1 MLNTLKQWWHEDQ
14 QSGPEQPKL
23 SLYITKLMVGMM
35 SMDGKLDQ
43 RERDEIVK
51 LLGEHYGQSRLESMA
66 LIEKATDS
74 DLKISDIV
82 RRITSEFDIQ
92 QRTEI
97 LSQIWQI
104 ALADGEV
111 DFLEEQYINRLSSLI
126 KVPVEALTQAK
137 QRPESAMLDLQQAA
151 RFQPHSAT
159 IH

>member
-1 MLNTLKQWWHEDQ
+1 MLNTLKQWWHADQ
-14 QSGPEQPKL
+14 QSGPQQPKL

-51 LLGEHYGQSRLESMA
+51 LLGEHYDQSPQESLA

-82 RRITSEFDIQ
+82 RRITSEFDVA

-97 LSQIWQI
+97 LSQIWQV

-126 KVPVEALTQAK
+126 KVPVEALAGAK
-137 QRPESAMLDLQQAA
+137 QLSESTVPELEQAA